1 MSARRPG
8 AVIVCTLLV
17 PLALVGCGR
26 KSGPRTGA
34 AGAQP
39 LTTDQA
45 GAESGA
51 KTGSTTDRTATAT
64 EAPATPP
71 PAWSDELAA
80 AAEGSNRFA
89 IALHRRLAADGGNV
103 FFSPFSIHSALA
115 MTAVGARG
123 ETFEQLREALWLPER
138 EKLPAAG
145 DLARFYSAAD
155 RPYELAVAAAL
166 WGQAGVNWEP
176 EFVSTLD
183 TRFGAGF
190 READFAGDADGERG
204 RINAW
209 VGERTRG
216 RIGTLLPPGAV
227 NELTRLV
234 VASAIA
240 FKGNWA
246 AQFSPAAT
254 ADAPFRRAD
263 GSEAPVPLMHRK
275 GRERHHQG
283 DSFQLLAL
291 PYVGR
296 EVEMVVL
303 LPRDP
308 SGLAALE
315 TRLEAEALAGWIA
328 AAEPVEVAIWLP
340 RFRLD
345 DGFDAVRVLEGMGV
359 TDLFIPGTA
368 DLSGMTGTEPLS
380 VSRVIHKAFVAVDE
394 EGTEAAA
401 ATAVISNAPSPPPPK
416 PVEFRADRPFLFFIR
431 DALRGTILFV
441 GRYAGP

>member
-1 MSARRPG
+1 MPPRRR
-8 AVIVCTLLV
+8 AVAIVFMLLV
-17 PLALVGCGR
+17 PTVLVGCGR
-26 KSGPRTGA
+26 SGGPRSSASGARDATARADVQSGADAGSTAAATGA
-34 AGAQP
+34 P
-39 LTTDQA
+39 
-45 GAESGA
+45 
-51 KTGSTTDRTATAT
+51 
-64 EAPATPP
+64 APAP

-80 AAEGSNRFA
+80 VAEGSNRFA
-89 IALHRRLAADGGNV
+89 LTLHRRLAAEGGAV

-123 ETFEQLREALWLPER
+123 ATFEQLQAALSLPER

-145 DLARFYSAAD
+145 DLARFYAAAD

-166 WGQAGVNWEP
+166 WGQAGVAWEP
-176 EFVSTLD
+176 DFVSTLD
-183 TRFGAGF
+183 ARFGAGF
-190 READFAGDADGERG
+190 READFAADAEGERG

-209 VGERTRG
+209 VGEKTRG

-263 GSEAPVPLMHRK
+263 GTEGPVPLMHRK
-275 GRERHHQG
+275 GRERHFAG
-283 DSFQLLAL
+283 DGFQVLAL

-296 EVEMVVL
+296 EVEMVVV
-303 LPRDP
+303 LPRTPD
-308 SGLAALE
+308 GLPALE
-315 TRLEAEALAGWIA
+315 ATLSTDALAGWLRD
-328 AAEPVEVAIWLP
+328 AEPVEVAIWLP

-345 DGFDAVRVLEGMGV
+345 DGFDAVDVLEALGV
-359 TDLFIPGTA
+359 VDLFVPGTA
-368 DLSGMTGTEPLS
+368 DLSGMTDTEPLS
-380 VSRVIHKAFVAVDE
+380 VSRVIHKAFVEVNE

-401 ATAVISNAPSPPPPK
+401 ATAVISNAPAPPPPK
-416 PVEFRADRPFLFFIR
+416 PVEFRADRPFLFLVR
-431 DALRGTILFV
+431 DALRGTILFL